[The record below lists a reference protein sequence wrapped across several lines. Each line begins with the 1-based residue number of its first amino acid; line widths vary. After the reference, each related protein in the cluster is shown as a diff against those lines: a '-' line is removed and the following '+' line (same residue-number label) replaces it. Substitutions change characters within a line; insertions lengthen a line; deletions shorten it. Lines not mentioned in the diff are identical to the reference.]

1 VEFPIPL
8 LLTVSVVELGTGL
21 EQEPG
26 PELVLG
32 QEPEPGLELHRQI
45 GLCPILILKPQL
57 KMLFFSSL
65 YSLFVKFFVDLYS
78 PI

>member
-45 GLCPILILKPQL
+45 GL
-57 KMLFFSSL
+57 
-65 YSLFVKFFVDLYS
+65 
-78 PI
+78 